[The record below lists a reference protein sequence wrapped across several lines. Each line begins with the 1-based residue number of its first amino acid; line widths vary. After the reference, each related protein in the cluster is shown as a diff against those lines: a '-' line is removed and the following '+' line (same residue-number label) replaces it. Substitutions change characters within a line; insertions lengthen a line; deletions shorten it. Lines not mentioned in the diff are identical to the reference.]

1 MYKDDKQNSIDGYLH
16 ESTFRVPRN
25 AVAALPRNA
34 VAKKRKRK
42 GEKGNG
48 EAKMEKQQSS
58 NAENQKC
65 KENDRKKQQK

>member
-34 VAKKRKRK
+34 VAKKGK
-42 GEKGNG
+42 
-48 EAKMEKQQSS
+48 
-58 NAENQKC
+58 
-65 KENDRKKQQK
+65 RKKQKEKDKDQKNVLS